1 MLETRRIYKKPAI
14 VKMKRIMKRS
24 ILLGLLFGLI
34 FLGIT
39 IRNEIA
45 KRNYPR
51 VSGQGV
57 ISDLNQ
63 LTPDTKK
70 LALEFLRR
78 CEEEGLNVKITETY
92 RTQRRQDEL
101 YAQGR
106 DTDGPRVT
114 WTENS
119 MHTRRRAFDIA
130 KAGDDPY
137 GDLEFF
143 ERCAEIGREVG
154 LESGH
159 YWRVKDSPHF
169 QNYKWWNKF
178 IY

>member
-1 MLETRRIYKKPAI
+1 MLENRRIYKEPITIKL
-14 VKMKRIMKRS
+14 KRIIKRS
-24 ILLGLLFGLI
+24 IVLGLIIGLI
-34 FLGIT
+34 FLGIS
-39 IRNEIA
+39 IRNQIA
-45 KRNYPR
+45 MRSYPK
-51 VSGQGV
+51 VYGQEV

-70 LALEFLRR
+70 LAMKFLER
-78 CEEEGLNVKITETY
+78 CEEEGLGVRITETY
-92 RTQRRQDEL
+92 RTQKRQDEL
-101 YAQGR
+101 YSQGR

-114 WTENS
+114 WTKDS

-137 GDLEFF
+137 GDTEFF
-143 ERCAEIGREVG
+143 ARCAKIGEEVG

-169 QNYKWWNKF
+169 QNYKWWNRV